1 MESEGAV
8 VAIVGAYSSS
18 AQKQPIT
25 LVVATLP
32 LLMPQYMPKVQADS
46 ACPEVWFYNRVGM
59 AKSVQSDRLGGTK
72 DI

>member
-18 AQKQPIT
+18 AQRQPGT
-25 LVVATLP
+25 LVVFTLP

-59 AKSVQSDRLGGTK
+59 AKSMQSDRLGRTK